1 MKIEINPMPLFDKRK
16 RHAELSEFAGTYGYT
31 IDKSMN
37 FRIWKK
43 HLPKFKL
50 FTQKSNK
57 KIRNI
62 ISFPLPELEGRIKI
76 FDFLYSDDDM
86 DYKRTTALLFESKA
100 LELPRFRIKP
110 KGFDAILGK
119 LFMTEDPLFP
129 QYPVFSQQYKVIGK
143 DRAGM
148 RYAIKPEIFPIL
160 THDQKWTLEGTGPYL
175 LWYRK
180 DKTQKRR
187 ELSIFCET
195 GIEICHQMIYGDS
208 NDYV

>member
-1 MKIEINPMPLFDKRK
+1 MKIEINSMPLFDKRK
-16 RHAELSEFAGTYGYT
+16 RHAELSEYAGMHGFT

-37 FRIWKK
+37 YRIWKN

-62 ISFPLPELEGRIKI
+62 ISFPLSELEGRIKI

-86 DYKRTTALLFESKA
+86 EYKRTTALLFKSE
-100 LELPRFRIKP
+100 LLDLPRFRIKP

-119 LFMTEDPLFP
+119 LFMTEYPLFP
-129 QYPVFSQQYKVIGK
+129 EYPMFSKQYKVVGK
-143 DRAGM
+143 NRAEM

-180 DKTQKRR
+180 GKTQKRR
-187 ELSIFCET
+187 ELTNFCET
-195 GIEICHQMIYGDS
+195 GIEICHQMINGDS